1 MSKKK
6 SYSKFTAEDI
16 RQLGLTI
23 RQRHLFSDITPI
35 KPSALLLET
44 LQLNQTMP
52 LSSEKARSELL
63 ISPILLELRRQNPQH
78 FTYFSG
84 YQFDVDKARGLHGF
98 CDFIISPKYDA
109 VFLEAPLITM
119 VEAKENQDLFDAAPQ
134 CMAEMYAARLYN
146 ERHNEN
152 ITIIHG
158 VVTSG
163 YEWLFLKLEENT
175 VWVDI
180 TRYNLNNLNELLGV
194 WQKIIDFYN

>member
-1 MSKKK
+1 V
-6 SYSKFTAEDI
+6 
-16 RQLGLTI
+16 
-23 RQRHLFSDITPI
+23 
-35 KPSALLLET
+35 T
-44 LQLNQTMP
+44 LQ
-52 LSSEKARSELL
+52 
-63 ISPILLELRRQNPQH
+63 
-78 FTYFSG
+78 
-84 YQFDVDKARGLHGF
+84 ARGLHGF

-146 ERHNEN
+146 EQHHEN

-194 WQKIIDFYN
+194 WQKVIDFYR